1 MSDGTFLLDGGCVF
15 GPVPKAKW
23 ELDIKPDRRNRI
35 RLGLNCLLIQ
45 APDANILVDTG
56 AGSKRAEKFKDLYN
70 LNGNKLA
77 RGLRSLGLTAR
88 DIDIVILTQLR
99 FDRTGGC
106 TKLDRS
112 GNTIPTFP
120 KAKHLVQR
128 RCYEEALSPNE
139 RFKASFYEDDFLPL
153 EEKGLLTLLD
163 GDTEII
169 QGVSVVV
176 TNGPFTGHQTV
187 LVDRGSERVAYMG
200 DLIPTEYHL
209 QLPCISALDRSPDDT
224 LAEKRRMLKMVT
236 DGGWLVVFGHG
247 HENYAGYVQQRN
259 GIASLTPVEI

>member
-77 RGLRSLGLTAR
+77 RGLRALGLTAR

-99 FDRTGGC
+99 FDRAGGLH
-106 TKLDRS
+106 KARQVRQHHPD
-112 GNTIPTFP
+112 IP
-120 KAKHLVQR
+120 
-128 RCYEEALSPNE
+128 
-139 RFKASFYEDDFLPL
+139 
-153 EEKGLLTLLD
+153 
-163 GDTEII
+163 
-169 QGVSVVV
+169 
-176 TNGPFTGHQTV
+176 
-187 LVDRGSERVAYMG
+187 
-200 DLIPTEYHL
+200 
-209 QLPCISALDRSPDDT
+209 
-224 LAEKRRMLKMVT
+224 
-236 DGGWLVVFGHG
+236 
-247 HENYAGYVQQRN
+247 
-259 GIASLTPVEI
+259 